1 MKISSAFSGVPLWQF
16 SSHETVFFSKSLR
29 QLGACE
35 FHTEMGKLI
44 LEHGETLERFT
55 GDGMMPRSV
64 RSVLKNGSTMAR
76 WALSPILRHVSAAKQ
91 VRAIG
96 RGRAYWRGI
105 LERLCQ

>member
-16 SSHETVFFSKSLR
+16 SSHKTVFFSKSLR

-44 LEHGETLERFT
+44 LEHGGTLERFT

-64 RSVLKNGSTMAR
+64 RSVLKNGSVTYLPSA
-76 WALSPILRHVSAAKQ
+76 VS
-91 VRAIG
+91 RAGFAMRFGSIPDT
-96 RGRAYWRGI
+96 RA
-105 LERLCQ
+105 